1 MNVAQKSIT
10 GRKKIMKNK
19 GKLILGIMAAMVFT
33 AIGTI
38 SVFAAGK
45 LELANSYSQIEAKV
59 VWNTKEIPEK
69 AYKVEIA
76 LDSEANGQSFGQKF
90 VGTQAHSN
98 WIRHTGFED
107 TVAYELNADG
117 EPTFYPLD
125 LKFAGAK
132 AIIGYGSFIDL
143 PEEYAVT
150 AKVDKIPVKNQQ
162 VLIGNKRYK
171 TDMYDYK
178 VEVTINDKADKITGE
193 LKWNNVPEADR
204 PEKAVVKVV
213 SGEEEIASQEVNKDG
228 NWKYDI
234 QVPAGLE
241 KYKIVAE
248 IPGFKVVQEG
258 NNLIVSKEQTKPEEK
273 PENKPEVK
281 PGNKPETKPEVKPET
296 KPGNKPEI
304 KPETKPENKPE
315 VKPSEDSKVP
325 KTGDESNV
333 VMWIV
338 IAGLAV
344 AASGVLVKKRVIN
357 N

>member
-19 GKLILGIMAAMVFT
+19 GKLMLGIMAAMVFT

-45 LELANSYSQIEAKV
+45 LEMANSYSQIEAKV
-59 VWNTKEIPEK
+59 VWNTKKTPEK
-69 AYKVEIA
+69 VYKVEIA
-76 LDSEANGQSFGQKF
+76 LDSEVNGQSFGQKF
-90 VGTQAHSN
+90 VGPQEHSN
-98 WIRHTGFED
+98 WIKRTGFQN

-132 AIIGYGSFIDL
+132 GIIDYNSFIDL
-143 PEEYAVT
+143 SEEYAVT

-171 TDMYDYK
+171 TDVYDYK
-178 VEVTINDKADKITGE
+178 VEVTINDKDETIVGE
-193 LKWNNVPEADR
+193 LKWNNIPEADR

-213 SGEEEIASQEVNKDG
+213 SGEEEIASQEVNGDG
-228 NWKYDI
+228 NWKYNI

-281 PGNKPETKPEVKPET
+281 PGNKPEVKPE
-296 KPGNKPEI
+296 NKPET